1 MGEGKI
7 RLASLQLLKINW
19 FRGGISKAGS
29 TMAGSSGVPQDPF
42 VKARSSLENPVVYPQ
57 SSCSNGDSKLLLVQQ
72 PQVPKYSTRR
82 TCCLCDGYGLCP
94 YQRMIHGVSTKRF
107 LE

>member
-42 VKARSSLENPVVYPQ
+42 VKARSSLENPVKRQGKPVEPFRGLSISLHLQ
-57 SSCSNGDSKLLLVQQ
+57 NGS
-72 PQVPKYSTRR
+72 P
-82 TCCLCDGYGLCP
+82 
-94 YQRMIHGVSTKRF
+94 
-107 LE
+107 